1 VQPWCTQ
8 PLAQAVHLTRP
19 MQNATYIALSSQ
31 AALQRQMDVV
41 ANNLAN
47 LSTPAFKGEE
57 MLFSQYLTRV
67 RGAGTIAF
75 VEDAGTA
82 RDLRQGPI
90 AKTGNPLDLAIQG
103 PGYFSV
109 ETPLGTRY
117 TRAGHFQLDAQ
128 NQIVTS
134 EGNPVLADGGRP
146 LALPPNIN
154 AITVGADGTIS
165 VSQAGTSSQ
174 ASVGKL
180 QLVTFPAPQLVT
192 PAANGLYVTDQT
204 PDPATTATTTVQQ
217 GMIEESNVQPVL
229 ELTRL
234 MAVSRASGS
243 VKDLLDEESQR
254 QSNAIDKLGKVY

>member
-1 VQPWCTQ
+1 
-8 PLAQAVHLTRP
+8 
-19 MQNATYIALSSQ
+19 MQNATYISLSSQ
-31 AALQRQMDVV
+31 TALQRQMDVV

-47 LSTPAFKGEE
+47 LSTPGYKAEE
-57 MLFSQYLTRV
+57 MLFAQHLTHT
-67 RGAGTIAF
+67 RGTGTMAF

-90 AKTGNPLDLAIQG
+90 SKTGNPLDFALQG

-128 NQIVTS
+128 HQLVTS
-134 EGNPVLADGGRP
+134 EGYPVLAAGGQP

-154 AITVGADGTIS
+154 AVTVGTDGTIS
-165 VSQAGTSSQ
+165 ASQAGSSSQ
-174 ASVGKL
+174 GSVGKL
-180 QLVTFPAPQLVT
+180 QVVTFAAPQLVT

-217 GMIEESNVQPVL
+217 GMIEESNVQPVV

-234 MAVSRASGS
+234 MAVSRSSGA
-243 VKDLLDEESQR
+243 VKNVSDEESQR
-254 QSNAIDKLGKVY
+254 QSNAYDKLSKVY

>member
-1 VQPWCTQ
+1 
-8 PLAQAVHLTRP
+8 
-19 MQNATYIALSSQ
+19 MQNATSISLSSQ
-31 AALQRQMDVV
+31 TALQRQMDVV

-47 LSTPAFKGEE
+47 LSTPGYKAEE
-57 MLFSQYLTRV
+57 MLFTQHLTHT
-67 RGAGTIAF
+67 RGTGTIAF

-90 AKTGNPLDLAIQG
+90 SKTGNPLDFALQG

-128 NQIVTS
+128 HQLVTS
-134 EGNPVLADGGRP
+134 EGYPVLAAGGQP
-146 LALPPNIN
+146 LALPSNIN
-154 AITVGADGTIS
+154 AVTVGTDGTVS
-165 VSQAGTSSQ
+165 ASQAGSSSQ
-174 ASVGKL
+174 SSVGKL
-180 QLVTFPAPQLVT
+180 QVVTFAAPQLVT

-217 GMIEESNVQPVL
+217 GMIEESNVQPVV

-234 MAVSRASGS
+234 MAVSRNSGAIKNVS
-243 VKDLLDEESQR
+243 DEESQR
-254 QSNAIDKLGKVY
+254 QGNAYDKLSKVY

>member
-1 VQPWCTQ
+1 
-8 PLAQAVHLTRP
+8 

-31 AALQRQMDVV
+31 TALQRQMDVV

-47 LSTPAFKGEE
+47 VSTPGYKGEK
-57 MLFSQYLTRV
+57 MLFSQYLTRA
-67 RGAGTIAF
+67 RGTGIMAF

-82 RDLRQGPI
+82 RDMRQGPI
-90 AKTGNPLDLAIQG
+90 AKTGNPLDFAIQG

-128 NQIVTS
+128 NQLVTN
-134 EGNPVLADGGRP
+134 EGYPVLADGGRP
-146 LALPPNIN
+146 LSLPPNIN
-154 AITVGADGTIS
+154 SITVGADGSVS
-165 VSQAGTSSQ
+165 VSQAGSSSQ
-174 ASVGKL
+174 AAVGKL
-180 QLVTFPAPQLVT
+180 QVVTFAQPELVT
-192 PAANGLYVTDQT
+192 PAANGLYVTDQN
-204 PDPATTATTTVQQ
+204 PDTATTATTTVQQ
-217 GMIEESNVQPVL
+217 GVIEESNVQPVL

-254 QSNAIDKLGKVY
+254 QSSAIDKLGKVY

>member
-1 VQPWCTQ
+1 
-8 PLAQAVHLTRP
+8 
-19 MQNATYIALSSQ
+19 MQNATYISLSSQ
-31 AALQRQMDVV
+31 TALQRQMDVV

-47 LSTPAFKGEE
+47 LSTPGYKAEE
-57 MLFSQYLTRV
+57 MLFAQYLTHT
-67 RGAGTIAF
+67 RGTGTMAF

-90 AKTGNPLDLAIQG
+90 SKTGNPLDLALQG

-128 NQIVTS
+128 NQLVTS
-134 EGNPVLADGGRP
+134 QGYPVLADGGQP
-146 LALPPNIN
+146 VALPPNIN
-154 AITVGADGTIS
+154 AITVGTDGTIS

-174 ASVGKL
+174 AAVAKL
-180 QLVTFPAPQLVT
+180 QVVTFAAPQLVT

-204 PDPATTATTTVQQ
+204 PDSATTATTSVQQ
-217 GMIEESNVQPVL
+217 GMIEESNVQPVV

-234 MAVSRASGS
+234 LAVSRTSGS
-243 VKDLLDEESQR
+243 VKDLTDEESQR
-254 QSNAIDKLGKVY
+254 QSNAYDKLSKVY